1 VSTRPNRQKRTRQ
14 LTTDSSGR
22 RWLAALE
29 RVAKVQMQDG
39 LLLLL
44 DAGDVLV
51 FKASRRAR

>member
-22 RWLAALE
+22 RWRVALE

-51 FKASRRAR
+51 FMASRRAR